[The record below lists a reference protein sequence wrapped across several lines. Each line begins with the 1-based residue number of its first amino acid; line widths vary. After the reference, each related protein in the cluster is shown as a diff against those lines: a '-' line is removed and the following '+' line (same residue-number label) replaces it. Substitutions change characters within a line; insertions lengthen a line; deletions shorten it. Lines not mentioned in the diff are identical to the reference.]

1 MEGLTKQ
8 QLTLLALLVSFVTS
22 IATGIVTVS
31 LLERAPKAVTQTIN
45 RVVERTVERVVP
57 AENQK
62 AAVVTKETV
71 VVRADDLAVAAIEQN
86 AKSLVRVKRV
96 EGAGDRRTETLVGLG
111 VVVSK
116 GGLVAADAG
125 VAARRFDEYG
135 TPIPRS
141 FLGVLA
147 GGVVVELQ
155 FVGVDE
161 GGGIVLFALHPS
173 EEEQINIVPVSF
185 GNSDVLKLGQ
195 TVISL
200 GGAADNAVGTGIVA
214 NLARKD
220 APTQE
225 VLAIYT
231 DREAASDLSGTLL
244 INLSGEV
251 VGMNAGPLRAER
263 SRYLPANLLKVSV
276 DALKTQKQ

>member
-31 LLERAPKAVTQTIN
+31 LMERAPKAMTQTIN
-45 RVVERTVERVVP
+45 RIVERTVERVVP

-71 VVRADDLAVAAIEQN
+71 VVRADDLAVAAIEEN
-86 AKSLVRVKRV
+86 AKALVRVKRV

-111 VVVSK
+111 IVVSK
-116 GGLVAADAG
+116 DGLVAADAG
-125 VAARRFDEYG
+125 VVARRFDEYG

-147 GGVVVELQ
+147 GGAVAELQ

-161 GGGIVLFALHPS
+161 MGGIALFALKPA
-173 EEEQINIVPVSF
+173 EEEKLSIVPVSF
-185 GNSDVLKLGQ
+185 GNSDALKLGQ

-214 NLARKD
+214 NLVRKE

-251 VGMNAGPLRAER
+251 VGVNAGPFRAER
-263 SRYLPANLLKVSV
+263 ARYLPANLLKASV
-276 DALKTQKQ
+276 DALKAQKQ

>member
-8 QLTLLALLVSFVTS
+8 QLVLLALLVSFVTS

-45 RVVERTVERVVP
+45 RIVERTVERVVP

-62 AAVVTKETV
+62 AAVITKETV

-86 AKSLVRVKRV
+86 AQSLVRVKRV

-116 GGLVAADAG
+116 DGLVAADAG
-125 VAARRFDEYG
+125 AAARRFDEYG

-141 FLGVLA
+141 FLGILA
-147 GGVVVELQ
+147 GGAVAELQ

-161 GGGIVLFALHPS
+161 TGGIVLFAMKPVGEDKL
-173 EEEQINIVPVSF
+173 NISPVSF
-185 GNSDVLKLGQ
+185 GDSDTLKLGQ

-214 NLARKD
+214 NLARKN

-225 VLAIYT
+225 VLAVYT

-244 INLSGEV
+244 LNLSGEV
-251 VGMNAGPLRAER
+251 VGINAGPFRAER
-263 SRYLPANLLKVSV
+263 SRYLPVNLLKESI
-276 DALKTQKQ
+276 DALQAQKQ